1 MSVPDEPRREIAA
14 LRERISALSAASLR
28 ISASLDLETVLR
40 EVVESARSLTG
51 ARFGAIATINEA
63 GAPQDFVTSGFTEE
77 QHRAMAEWS
86 EGPRLFEHF
95 RDLEGPLRIADVP
108 AYVQALGFPTDRLPS
123 KTFQGTPMR
132 HRGVHVGN
140 FYLVEKEGGEPF
152 TDEDEEILVLFASQA
167 ATAIA
172 NARTYRA
179 EQRARADL
187 EALIETSPVG
197 VVVFD
202 VGTGRPVSL
211 NREARRI
218 VESLCAP
225 GQSAEQL
232 LEVIT
237 YRRADGREIALDQ
250 LPLAG
255 ALSGGETVRAEEI
268 ALSVPDGRSVTTLV
282 NATPIHAEDG
292 AVASV
297 VVTMQD
303 LAPLQELE
311 RQRAE
316 FLGMVS
322 HELRVPL
329 TSIKGS
335 TGALLGASR
344 QFAPAETREFIRIV
358 DDQADRMIGLIAD
371 LLDAGRIDTGT
382 LSVSPEPSEVAA
394 LVDRART
401 TFLSGG
407 ARHTVT
413 IDLPPDLPRV
423 MADRQRVEQVL
434 NNLLANAA
442 RQAPESSPIRVA
454 AERDGVHVAVSVADE
469 GRGIAPERLAQLFR
483 KYSGAAVG
491 GRGAGTGGAGLG
503 LAICKGL
510 VEAHGGRIRAESGG
524 VGLGARFTFT
534 LPVAGEA
541 GAGAPGPAPGTASG
555 AAPGRPAPRQGREPD
570 RILVV
575 DDDPQTLRHVRDTLA
590 EAGFSP
596 LVTGDH
602 GELGQIIRTEK
613 PALVLLDLMLPG
625 TDGIELMRTVPE
637 LADLPVIF
645 ISGYGRDETIARAL
659 EAGADGL
666 HRQALLA
673 DRADGA
679 DPGGAAPARRPPAL
693 RAGRPCHRL
702 RPAAGHRGR
711 ARGRAHPHR
720 VRAAAHPLAQCRT
733 GHDLRDAAGPDLGR
747 AEQRRHQ
754 GRARLRQAAP
764 PEARRRRGEPGLDL
778 QRARRRLP
786 HAPAG
791 SPGRAL
797 TSTALTSTAPTS
809 TAPTSG
815 NPDLRHPAAA
825 GRDRALPL
833 PLGVRRAAGGRAP
846 AAVPGA

>member
-1 MSVPDEPRREIAA
+1 MTDRDLRRENEA
-14 LRERISALSAASLR
+14 LRERISALSTASLR

-40 EVVESARSLTG
+40 EVVESAQSLTG
-51 ARFGAIATINEA
+51 ARLGAIATIDEA
-63 GAPQDFVTSGFTEE
+63 GAPQDFVTSGITEE

-95 RDLEGPLRIADVP
+95 RDLPGPLRIADVP

-140 FYLVEKEGGEPF
+140 FYLVEKEGGEAF

-179 EQRARADL
+179 ERRARADL

-202 VGTGRPVSL
+202 VGTGRPASL

-218 VESLCAP
+218 VESLCSP

-255 ALSGGETVRAEEI
+255 ALSGAETVRAEEI
-268 ALSVPDGRSVTTLV
+268 ALSVPDGRSVTTLI
-282 NATPIHAEDG
+282 NATPIHAEDS

-303 LAPLQELE
+303 LAPLEELE

-454 AERDGVHVAVSVADE
+454 AERDGVHVAVSVADD

-491 GRGAGTGGAGLG
+491 ERGAVTGGSGLG

-541 GAGAPGPAPGTASG
+541 GAGAVTRRPDRPGAETA
-555 AAPGRPAPRQGREPD
+555 AAP
-570 RILVV
+570 ILVV
-575 DDDPQTLRHVRDTLA
+575 DDDPETLRHVRDTLA
-590 EAGFSP
+590 DAGYAP
-596 LVTGDH
+596 LVTGDPR
-602 GELGQIIRTEK
+602 EISRILQAEK
-613 PALVLLDLMLPG
+613 PRLVLLDLMLPG
-625 TDGIELMRTVPE
+625 TDGVQLIQTVPE

-659 EAGADGL
+659 EAGADDYIVKPFSPTEL
-666 HRQALLA
+666 VARIRAALRR
-673 DRADGA
+673 RADPEPFVLGDLAIDYDRRRVTVAGRQVALTATEYELLRALSRGAGRVLTHESLLRQVWFRRSNA
-679 DPGGAAPARRPPAL
+679 DPKIV
-693 RAGRPCHRL
+693 RAYIKRL
-702 RPAAGHRGR
+702 RSRLG
-711 ARGRAHPHR
+711 
-720 VRAAAHPLAQCRT
+720 
-733 GHDLRDAAGPDLGR
+733 DDAARPSLIFN
-747 AEQRRHQ
+747 E
-754 GRARLRQAAP
+754 
-764 PEARRRRGEPGLDL
+764 RGVGY
-778 QRARRRLP
+778 RMA
-786 HAPAG
+786 
-791 SPGRAL
+791 SPG
-797 TSTALTSTAPTS
+797 
-809 TAPTSG
+809 
-815 NPDLRHPAAA
+815 DL
-825 GRDRALPL
+825 
-833 PLGVRRAAGGRAP
+833 
-846 AAVPGA
+846 